1 MSTTLQQ
8 MNETSISAKKQKSD
22 TAAEVKKEWPP
33 AYGSQTYWEERYQKN
48 LRVGTE
54 DEGDAESDVIPYH
67 PWYFTYQELSPLILP
82 TIIGSYAE
90 HETEDAGDEAT
101 LAEVEKEPVAKNE
114 GSESSGDG
122 EEEEDG
128 EQEMSE
134 REGLAKDGPISIIEI
149 GCGDVPLGKDLA
161 LELSNLEATT
171 GSKADQVV
179 KEIVCCDYS
188 ATVIYLC
195 KENQR
200 REMGNMLR
208 NGKPFLVDY
217 VTADAR
223 KLQYPDSRFHLV
235 LEKGTLDAMLSDKE
249 TGVDSSTR
257 VMMECARVLKEGG
270 K

>member
-1 MSTTLQQ
+1 
-8 MNETSISAKKQKSD
+8 MNETSISTKKQKLD
-22 TAAEVKKEWPP
+22 TAAKAKKEWTP

-54 DEGDAESDVIPYH
+54 NEDDAESDVIPYH

-82 TIIGSYAE
+82 IIIGSYVE
-90 HETEDAGDEAT
+90 DETEDAEDEACT
-101 LAEVEKEPVAKNE
+101 TSAQVEKEPAAQNE
-114 GSESSGDG
+114 NSEISGNG

-128 EQEMSE
+128 EQEISE

-149 GCGDVPLGKDLA
+149 GCGDVPLGKGLS
-161 LELSNLEATT
+161 LELSNLEVTT

-200 REMGNMLR
+200 REMSDMLSS
-208 NGKPFLVDY
+208 GKPFLVDY

-223 KLQYPDSRFHLV
+223 KLQYPDCRFHLV

-249 TGVDSSTR
+249 TGVDSSIR
-257 VMMECARVLKEGG
+257 IMMECARVLKEGG